1 MSKEIRRALVFG
13 ASGITGWAVL
23 QEALQYPEPNTFESI
38 IGLTNRPL
46 SKSEAFLPDDRRL
59 ALYAGIDLSVGVKA
73 VVERLEQV
81 EGIEEVTHVFF
92 LAYVQPEGASDTG
105 GFAILKKANME
116 ILENAVKACEVVCP
130 QLKFWTL
137 QTGGK
142 AYGFAHALQIGLPKV
157 PCKESDPRVA
167 EPYADEIFYYSQHD
181 LLKNISEGK
190 RWTFAEVRPDAV
202 VGFVPNNNA
211 MNLAQA
217 IGLFLAFYASKNGL
231 GATVPFPGSES
242 SYNALQTDV
251 TQTTLAR
258 MHIYVSL
265 YPEITSKQIF
275 NIGDNPGSISW
286 AIKWPVLCEYFGLK
300 GTAPDSAFGK
310 LSGTKYM
317 RQHRDEWS
325 AWEKQNGLKEKV
337 LEAASW
343 DFLEIMLER
352 VVFNRQYDLCRLGE
366 IGFEEQRDVLEG
378 YKMVFERMKAAKMMP

>member
-1 MSKEIRRALVFG
+1 
-13 ASGITGWAVL
+13 
-23 QEALQYPEPNTFESI
+23 
-38 IGLTNRPL
+38 
-46 SKSEAFLPDDRRL
+46 
-59 ALYAGIDLSVGVKA
+59 
-73 VVERLEQV
+73 
-81 EGIEEVTHVFF
+81 
-92 LAYVQPEGASDTG
+92 
-105 GFAILKKANME
+105 
-116 ILENAVKACEVVCP
+116 
-130 QLKFWTL
+130 
-137 QTGGK
+137 
-142 AYGFAHALQIGLPKV
+142 
-157 PCKESDPRVA
+157 
-167 EPYADEIFYYSQHD
+167 
-181 LLKNISEGK
+181 
-190 RWTFAEVRPDAV
+190 
-202 VGFVPNNNA
+202 